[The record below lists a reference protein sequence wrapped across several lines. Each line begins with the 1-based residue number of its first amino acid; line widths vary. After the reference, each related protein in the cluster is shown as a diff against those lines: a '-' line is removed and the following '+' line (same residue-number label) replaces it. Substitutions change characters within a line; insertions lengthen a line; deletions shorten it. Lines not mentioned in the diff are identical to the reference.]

1 MEIKDLIEITPE
13 IKKEAYDLLR
23 ASERLHE
30 LLKEQGGGQFNMD
43 IFNASANELTI
54 YDRREYSD
62 DGEGTDLGFYVH
74 KFYPDGSYILD
85 FIAEDNEEAKAYDEA
100 FNRAFFPEESED
112 SND

>member
-30 LLKEQGGGQFNMD
+30 LLKEQGAGQFNMD

-62 DGEGTDLGFYVH
+62 DGEGIDLGFYVH
-74 KFYPDGSYILD
+74 KFYSDGSYILD
-85 FIAEDNEEAKAYDEA
+85 FINEDNEEAQAFDEA
-100 FNRAFFPEESED
+100 FDKAWEAENGANE
-112 SND
+112 

>member
-1 MEIKDLIEITPE
+1 MEIKNLIEITPK

-30 LLKEQGGGQFNMD
+30 LLKEQGAGQFD
-43 IFNASANELTI
+43 TSIYTSSAKQLTI
-54 YDRREYSD
+54 YDRHEYSD

-85 FIAEDNEEAKAYDEA
+85 FIAEDNEEAQAFDEA
-100 FNRAFFPEESED
+100 FNEAWEAENGE
-112 SND
+112 NE

>member
-13 IKKEAYDLLR
+13 IKKEAYDLLK

-30 LLKEQGGGQFNMD
+30 LLKEQGGGQFGTS
-43 IFNASANELTI
+43 IFTMSTSELTI

-74 KFYPDGSYILD
+74 KFYSDGSYILD
-85 FIAEDNEEAKAYDEA
+85 FIAEDNEEARAFDEA
-100 FNRAFFPEESED
+100 FNKAQEAENGE
-112 SND
+112 NK